1 MSRLIILL
9 TFLFSSSVVNAAP
22 IEILCRIKGT
32 GQRTFVLDSGFWSS
46 SVMFKAGSGKL
57 TEWCKENADQSVKFG
72 KKKAMCN
79 FSGIRRGGM
88 LIWGT
93 TTVDFQKPSWM
104 MRYRFAKPNQ
114 TYKDSAPGGRELAT
128 CVHKK

>member
-72 KKKAMCN
+72 KKRLCVT
-79 FSGIRRGGM
+79 SLEYVGGYAD
-88 LIWGT
+88 LGNYN
-93 TTVDFQKPSWM
+93 
-104 MRYRFAKPNQ
+104 R
-114 TYKDSAPGGRELAT
+114 
-128 CVHKK
+128 